1 MGKILREGNFKLG
14 CIHGRITAQ
23 KKDSEADIQRNVFLS
38 QKLKIVKSRNE
49 EIIIRLFGYEVPL
62 EKKTRGKCVDLIGY
76 DKDHNLYL
84 IELKKDDSKE
94 QIDKVIRQLNGYA
107 DDVEKIIEHIQED
120 FEKEFFYPI
129 KFKKIIKMII
139 APKNFYTDK
148 KLIDGSIKYY
158 GYFRSKDIHNKP
170 NYNITSIHLMK

>member
-1 MGKILREGNFKLG
+1 MFMGKILREGNFKLG

-107 DDVEKIIEHIQED
+107 DDVEKII
-120 FEKEFFYPI
+120 
-129 KFKKIIKMII
+129 KMII